1 MSCAFCVEV
10 VILAAPA
17 TVQFV
22 RCGNFQNLDT
32 RCLHVAQQPRTV
44 AAGAFDSDA
53 LEIPE
58 GVHPGQH
65 QAIPVSGCR
74 EALGTE
80 NTVAMIN
87 DSRDMQVLVCI
98 DATDDVSFCLVFSHP
113 IILSCGR

>member
-1 MSCAFCVEV
+1 VGCTFRVEV

-32 RCLHVAQQPRTV
+32 CGLHVAQQPCTV
-44 AAGAFDSDA
+44 AAGAFDPNA

-58 GVHPGQH
+58 RSHPGQH

-80 NTVAMIN
+80 NTVATIN

-98 DATDDVSFCLVFSHP
+98 DATNDVSFCWVFGHP
-113 IILSCGR
+113 IILSCGT